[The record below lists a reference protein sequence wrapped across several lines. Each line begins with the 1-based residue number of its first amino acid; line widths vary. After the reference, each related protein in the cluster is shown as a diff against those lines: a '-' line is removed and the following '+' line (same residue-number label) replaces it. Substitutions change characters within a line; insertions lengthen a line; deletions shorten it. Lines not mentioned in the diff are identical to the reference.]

1 MISSIGFDLDGTLFD
16 YKGSVE
22 SALLEWAN
30 NRNWNSSKVSEFWKQ
45 GEQEFY
51 PKYLKGEISFNEQ
64 RLERVRYLYK
74 NLGSEISQNDVQSG
88 VDEWLFLFKKNWKA
102 FPEVRI
108 SLRKAQDTGF
118 KLGVLTNG
126 NLDQQLDKL
135 AAIGISDFFKTVVAS
150 ESIGIS
156 KPDPFPFQYLCR
168 ELESQEDQT
177 VYIGDSFETDIL
189 GATNAGLKAI
199 WVNRSGE
206 PERENHYQT
215 ADLEEIFHLITEI

>member
-1 MISSIGFDLDGTLFD
+1 MITSIGFDLDGTLFD
-16 YKGSVE
+16 YNSSVE
-22 SALLEWAN
+22 SALLEWAK
-30 NRNWNSSKVSEFWKQ
+30 NRNWNSDKVSEFWKK

-64 RLERVRYLYK
+64 RMERVRYLYK
-74 NLGSEISQNDVQSG
+74 NLGSEISQNDIQSG
-88 VDEWLFLFKKNWKA
+88 VEEWLYLFKKNWKA
-102 FPEVRI
+102 FSDVDVV
-108 SLRKAQDTGF
+108 LKQAQGKGF
-118 KLGVLTNG
+118 KLGILTNG

-135 AAIGISDFFKTVVAS
+135 KVIGISDFFETVVAS

-189 GATNAGLKAI
+189 GAANAGLKAI
-199 WVNRSGE
+199 WINRNGE
-206 PERENHYQT
+206 TAIQSHHQT
-215 ADLEEIFHLITEI
+215 TDLYGIFTKLTEI